1 MVVVIMIKEITFYEK
16 NLNDVNYMLEEIVSN
31 NTFDRIK
38 DDVNYSYRNNIQITD
53 KISIHR
59 VNDLKNQYNVDF
71 SFNMSDDDMYLLL
84 SFITD
89 LDGIWYDV
97 TSELWNKLVLDEN
110 DKSYVNQMTV
120 EKEAFENMFIQFQ
133 YNLIDGYFRNEIN
146 SVYGFNFDIEKEVN
160 EYVNDFEYKEMINC
174 DELKELFVKSVK
186 DLETILLKIV
196 NDWFMSEE
204 FFDMYDEYY
213 FYEYEYIVNE
223 IMENGFYTDY
233 VN

>member
-1 MVVVIMIKEITFYEK
+1 MIKEITIYEK
-16 NLNDVNYMLEEIVSN
+16 NLNDDVNEMLNEIVN
-31 NTFDRIK
+31 NNSFDNIK
-38 DDVNYSYRNNIQITD
+38 DDVNWSYRNNIQIND

-59 VNDLKNQYNVDF
+59 VNDLKNQYDVDF

-97 TSELWNKLVLDEN
+97 TTSLWNELVLDEN
-110 DKSYVNQMTV
+110 DKSYVNQMTI

-160 EYVNDFEYKEMINC
+160 EYVNTFEYKEMINSNK
-174 DELKELFVKSVK
+174 LKELFVKSVK
-186 DLETILLKIV
+186 DLETLLLKIV
-196 NDWFMSEE
+196 NKWFMSEE

-213 FYEYEYIVNE
+213 FYEYDYIVNQ
-223 IMENGFYTDY
+223 IMENGSYTDY

>member
-1 MVVVIMIKEITFYEK
+1 MIKEITIYEK
-16 NLNDVNYMLEEIVSN
+16 NLNDDVNTMLEEIVNN

-38 DDVNYSYRNNIQITD
+38 DDVNYSYRNNIQIND

-97 TSELWNKLVLDEN
+97 TTSLWNELVLDEN

-160 EYVNDFEYKEMINC
+160 EYVNDFEYREMVNC
-174 DELKELFVKSVK
+174 DKLKELFIKSVK
-186 DLETILLKIV
+186 DLENILLKIV
-196 NDWFMSEE
+196 NEWFMSEE

-213 FYEYEYIVNE
+213 FYEYDYIINY
-223 IMENGFYTDY
+223 INENGSYTDY

>member
-1 MVVVIMIKEITFYEK
+1 MIKRVTIYKK
-16 NLNDVNYMLEEIVSN
+16 NLNDDVNTMLEEIVNN

-38 DDVNYSYRNNIQITD
+38 DDVNYSYRNNINITD

-97 TSELWNKLVLDEN
+97 TTSLWNELVLDEN

-133 YNLIDGYFRNEIN
+133 YNLIDGYFCNEIN

-160 EYVNDFEYKEMINC
+160 EYVNTFEYKEMVDC
-174 DELKELFVKSVK
+174 DKLKELFIKSVK
-186 DLETILLKIV
+186 DLENILLKIV
-196 NDWFMSEE
+196 NEWFMSEE

-213 FYEYEYIVNE
+213 FYEYDYIVNQ

>member
-1 MVVVIMIKEITFYEK
+1 MIKRVTIYKK
-16 NLNDVNYMLEEIVSN
+16 NLNDDVNEILNQMVTN
-31 NTFDRIK
+31 NTFDKIK
-38 DDVNYSYRNNIQITD
+38 DDVNYSYRNNIKIND

-97 TSELWNKLVLDEN
+97 TTSLWNELVLDEN

-133 YNLIDGYFRNEIN
+133 YNLIDGYYCNEIN

-160 EYVNDFEYKEMINC
+160 EYVNDFEYKEMVDC
-174 DELKELFVKSVK
+174 DKLKEVFIKSVK
-186 DLETILLKIV
+186 DLENILLKIV
-196 NDWFMSEE
+196 NEWFMSEE
-204 FFDMYDEYY
+204 FWDLYDEYY
-213 FYEYEYIVNE
+213 FYEYDYIINQ
-223 IMENGFYTDY
+223 IIENGFYTDY

>member
-1 MVVVIMIKEITFYEK
+1 MIKEITIYKK
-16 NLNDVNYMLEEIVSN
+16 NLNDDVNEMLNEIANN

-38 DDVNYSYRNNIQITD
+38 DDVNYSYRNNIQIND

-97 TSELWNKLVLDEN
+97 TTSLWNELVLDEN
-110 DKSYVNQMTV
+110 DKSYVNQMTI

-133 YNLIDGYFRNEIN
+133 YNLIDGYFCNEIN

-160 EYVNDFEYKEMINC
+160 EYVNTFEYKEMINSNK
-174 DELKELFVKSVK
+174 LKELFVKSVK
-186 DLETILLKIV
+186 DLENILLKIV
-196 NDWFMSEE
+196 NEWFMSEE

-213 FYEYEYIVNE
+213 FYEYDYIINQ
-223 IMENGFYTDY
+223 IIENGFYTDY

>member
-1 MVVVIMIKEITFYEK
+1 MIKEITIYKK
-16 NLNDVNYMLEEIVSN
+16 NLNDDVNEMLNEIAN
-31 NTFDRIK
+31 NNSFNRIK
-38 DDVNYSYRNNIQITD
+38 DDVNYSYRNNIQINN

-59 VNDLKNQYNVDF
+59 VNDLKNQYDVDF

-97 TSELWNKLVLDEN
+97 TTSLWNELVLDEN

-133 YNLIDGYFRNEIN
+133 YNLIDGYFCNEIN

-160 EYVNDFEYKEMINC
+160 EYVNDFEYKEMVNC
-174 DELKELFVKSVK
+174 DKLKELFIKSVK
-186 DLETILLKIV
+186 DLENILLKIV
-196 NDWFMSEE
+196 NEWFMSEE

-213 FYEYEYIVNE
+213 FYEYDYIVNY
-223 IMENGFYTDY
+223 INENGSYTDY

>member
-1 MVVVIMIKEITFYEK
+1 MIKEITIYKK
-16 NLNDVNYMLEEIVSN
+16 NLNDDVNTMLEEIVNN

-38 DDVNYSYRNNIQITD
+38 DDVNYSYRNNIQIND

-59 VNDLKNQYNVDF
+59 VNDLKNQYDVDF

-97 TSELWNKLVLDEN
+97 TTLLWNELVLDEN

-160 EYVNDFEYKEMINC
+160 EYVNDFEYKEMVNC
-174 DELKELFVKSVK
+174 DKLKELFVKSVK
-186 DLETILLKIV
+186 DLENILLKIV
-196 NDWFMSEE
+196 NEWFMSEE

-213 FYEYEYIVNE
+213 FYEYDYIINY
-223 IMENGFYTDY
+223 INENGSYTDY

>member
-1 MVVVIMIKEITFYEK
+1 MIKEITIYKK
-16 NLNDVNYMLEEIVSN
+16 NLNDDVNTMLEEIVNN

-38 DDVNYSYRNNIQITD
+38 DDVNYSYRNNIKIND

-59 VNDLKNQYNVDF
+59 VNDLKNQYDVDF
-71 SFNMSDDDMYLLL
+71 SLNMSDDDMYLLL

-97 TSELWNKLVLDEN
+97 TTLLWNELVLDEN
-110 DKSYVNQMTV
+110 DKSYVNQMTI

-160 EYVNDFEYKEMINC
+160 EYVNDFEYKEMVDC
-174 DELKELFVKSVK
+174 DKLKELFIKSVK
-186 DLETILLKIV
+186 DLENILLKIV
-196 NDWFMSEE
+196 NEWFMSEE

-213 FYEYEYIVNE
+213 FYEYDYIINQ
-223 IMENGFYTDY
+223 IIENGFYTDY
-233 VN
+233 V

>member
-1 MVVVIMIKEITFYEK
+1 MIKRVTIYKK
-16 NLNDVNYMLEEIVSN
+16 NLNDDVNEMLNQIVTN

-38 DDVNYSYRNNIQITD
+38 DDVNYSYRENIKIND

-59 VNDLKNQYNVDF
+59 VNDLKNQYDVDF

-97 TSELWNKLVLDEN
+97 TTLLWNELVLDEN

-160 EYVNDFEYKEMINC
+160 EYVNDFEYKEMVDC
-174 DELKELFVKSVK
+174 DKLKELFIKSVK
-186 DLETILLKIV
+186 DLENILLKIV
-196 NDWFMSEE
+196 NEWFMSEE

-213 FYEYEYIVNE
+213 FYEYDYIINQ
-223 IMENGFYTDY
+223 IIENGFYTDY
-233 VN
+233 V